1 LLCLKNWAYAI
12 FNEIDFLLHCKQI
25 LIKFGENAGGSAN
38 LNFMRQY
45 IRVFIILSMTSYL
58 CLIGD
63 LYAQNSQRIDS
74 LKLSLQYE
82 KDEAAQIEILLLL
95 SRSLRSNAPELALDY
110 VERALELSRNN
121 EDQKGEVKA
130 LIIMSEIY
138 WGMTDFKTALELATK
153 AKLWAEK
160 NEMLP
165 ELALSYRLLGINY
178 VDLGDYKKAS
188 QNFFACLKQFEEIQD
203 KNGMAKALSSI
214 GYVYFDQENYDKAL
228 EYYFKSLNLA
238 KEINDKE
245 GIARGLNNIAAVYG
259 NKSEYRKAQEYIE
272 QAIDINLELGN
283 KQWVGINYMNL
294 GLTSQEL
301 QEPEKALEYFMH
313 SLLLFEELENKIWQA
328 KCNINM
334 GAYYIFNE
342 QYEEAA
348 ECAHL
353 ALKKAQE
360 HEMKKVIH
368 DAYELYRDVFLAQ
381 GDTISAYN
389 YTLLIIQANDSLNV
403 EKNKALLAKLEMQYE
418 IEKKEQEERINK
430 QKQDFIIIIT
440 ILSLAS
446 ALIIIVLLWAR
457 QRVKAKNSDLEK
469 QALEEKLEHK
479 NKEFTLHI
487 MSLMKKNEILT
498 DMTGRLLNIA
508 DSAVKDE
515 TKSAI
520 KKIALDLKNSTDDEI
535 WDEFELRFSQVHS
548 GFYARLLKKH
558 PKLSPS
564 EQKLCAFLRLN
575 MTTKDISELTGQSI
589 NTLETARY
597 RLRKKLNL
605 VNSQVNLI
613 TFLGQI

>member
-1 LLCLKNWAYAI
+1 MNAGFY
-12 FNEIDFLLHCKQI
+12 EIDFLLRCKQI
-25 LIKFGENAGGSAN
+25 LFNFGEYVGVPSIS
-38 LNFMRQY
+38 NFMRHY
-45 IRVFIILSMTSYL
+45 LWVFMVLGLSGYFGLT
-58 CLIGD
+58 GN

-74 LKLSLQYE
+74 LKLSLQYADS
-82 KDEAAQIEILLLL
+82 DEDRIEPLLVLAE
-95 SRSLRSNAPELALDY
+95 SLKSNEPDLALDY
-110 VERALELSRNN
+110 VERALHISENSQDK
-121 EDQKGEVKA
+121 EGEVQA

-138 WGMTDFKTALELATK
+138 WGMTDFKTSLELATK

-160 NEMLP
+160 NKMLP

-188 QNFFACLKQFEEIQD
+188 QNFFSCLKQFEEIED

-259 NKSEYRKAQEYIE
+259 NKSEYKKAQEYIE
-272 QAIDINLELGN
+272 QAIAINLELGN

-301 QEPEKALEYFMH
+301 QEPQKALEYFQH
-313 SLLLFEELENKIWQA
+313 SLLLFEDLENKIWQA
-328 KCNINM
+328 KCQINI
-334 GAYYIFNE
+334 GAYYIYNQEF
-342 QYEEAA
+342 EEAV
-348 ECAHL
+348 ECAGL
-353 ALKKAQE
+353 ALEMAQE
-360 HEMKKVIH
+360 HRMRKVAH
-368 DAYELYRDVFLAQ
+368 DAYELYRDVYLAK
-381 GDTISAYN
+381 GDTISAYE
-389 YTLLIIQANDSLNV
+389 YTLLIIAANDSLNV
-403 EKNKALLAKLEMQYE
+403 EKNKALLSKLEMQYA
-418 IEKKEQEERINK
+418 IEKKEQEERIK
-430 QKQDFIIIIT
+430 AQKQDFIVIIT

-446 ALIIIVLLWAR
+446 ALIIILLLWAR
-457 QRVKAKNSDLEK
+457 QRVKAKNSELQK
-469 QALEEKLEHK
+469 KGLEEKLEHK
-479 NKEFTLHI
+479 NKEFTLHL

-498 DMTGRLLNIA
+498 NMTDKLLLIA
-508 DSAVKDE
+508 ESAVKEE

-520 KKIALDLKNSTDDEI
+520 KRIALDLQNSTEDEI

-548 GFYARLLKKH
+548 GFYARLLEKF
-558 PKLSPS
+558 PNLSPS

-575 MTTKDISELTGQSI
+575 MTTKDISELTGQSV

-597 RLRKKLNL
+597 RLRKKLHL

-613 TFLGQI
+613 TFLSQI